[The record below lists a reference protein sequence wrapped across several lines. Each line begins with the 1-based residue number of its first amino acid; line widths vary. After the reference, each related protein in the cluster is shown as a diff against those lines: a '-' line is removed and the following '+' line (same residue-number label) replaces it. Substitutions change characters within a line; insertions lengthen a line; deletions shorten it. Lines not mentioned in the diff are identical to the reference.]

1 MLYKT
6 SARPTLNE
14 VSIFNV
20 AKSARI
26 SSRRALILSVSI
38 FDSASVAFF
47 LRSASTHSSSFSFS
61 CSSALSVFLLKSR
74 TAASSLLSASASMP
88 PPLFSLSLLTS
99 LSSLLRSAV
108 ASLGAVHEK
117 DEDELELELEL
128 VALKSILAKYR
139 HEKQIG
145 QVD

>member
-1 MLYKT
+1 
-6 SARPTLNE
+6 
-14 VSIFNV
+14 
-20 AKSARI
+20 
-26 SSRRALILSVSI
+26 
-38 FDSASVAFF
+38 
-47 LRSASTHSSSFSFS
+47 
-61 CSSALSVFLLKSR
+61 
-74 TAASSLLSASASMP
+74 MP

-145 QVD
+145 QVGLIELSPAARDARRRDSHNLVFVFIFFFVSHSTRDNPGWIHVISQKCLVFWLLMN